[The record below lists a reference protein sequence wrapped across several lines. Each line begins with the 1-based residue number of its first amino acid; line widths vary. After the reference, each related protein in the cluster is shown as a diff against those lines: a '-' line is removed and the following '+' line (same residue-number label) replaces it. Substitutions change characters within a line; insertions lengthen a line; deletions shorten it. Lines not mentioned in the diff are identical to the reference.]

1 MKRFAIFTMVCFAAA
16 VLFSAC
22 GPEGMGGDGDWWN
35 RTNMAKGVKTIVE
48 NPGTDSEIIYNFDK
62 DGRLI
67 SEKNTWYEE
76 TTTYDSDGRP
86 VTITQKNYYE
96 GKVTST
102 LTITYTYGDANKN
115 RFLPRD
121 MMSGTVFHLN
131 HIGLLPGI
139 TKIVKDYGE
148 GNATTIEYSFK
159 GDVLTVKGS
168 GKDEY
173 ENYECTCQ
181 YDGAYPVS
189 SESDWSKMGPNVY
202 YDNGMFKTYVESYK
216 DEKGTITQVRTTN
229 YKNVENKLNLEEKTV
244 ETYSEGGKTTYTYTY
259 DKYYNLTKELRE
271 YRPTDPTFNNTEYSE
286 YTYEYDSKGMWTTM
300 HGRNVAND
308 GKEYNPYTITR
319 TITYW

>member
-1 MKRFAIFTMVCFAAA
+1 MVCFAAA

-35 RTNMAKGVKTIVE
+35 RTNMAEGVKTITE
-48 NPGTDSEIIYNFDK
+48 NPGTDNEYVYNYDK

-67 SEKNTWYEE
+67 STKSKWYEE
-76 TTTYDSDGRP
+76 TTTYDKDGLP
-86 VTITQKNYYE
+86 VTITQKSYND
-96 GKVTST
+96 GKVTGT
-102 LTITYTYGDANKN
+102 TTVTYTYGGANKD

-121 MMSGTVFHLN
+121 LMGQTVFHLN

-139 TKIVKDYGE
+139 TKIVKDTD
-148 GNATTIEYSFK
+148 GNKVTIDYTFK
-159 GDVLTVKGS
+159 GDVLTVKS
-168 GKDEY
+168 TGKGEY
-173 ENYECTCQ
+173 DNFETTCQ

-189 SESDWSKMGPNVY
+189 SDGEWQAMGPNTY
-202 YDNGMFKTYVESYK
+202 YDNGMFKTYVESFK
-216 DEKGTITQVRTTN
+216 NDQGAISQVRTTT
-229 YKNVENKLNLEEKTV
+229 YKNIDNKLNLEEKTV
-244 ETYSEGGKTTYTYTY
+244 ETYAEGGKSTWTFSY

-271 YRPTDPTFNNTEYSE
+271 YRPADPTFNNTEYSE

-300 HGRNVAND
+300 HGRNVGND